1 MENKFKFHGEPNS
14 SQWFFIPKFWIY
26 SWQTAEEVED
36 IVIDLASEET
46 EELAADDHEDVLE
59 DDMIVEAIEEEELEE
74 KIEEL
79 KEVIEENNP
88 DHEQESATH

>member
-1 MENKFKFHGEPNS
+1 
-14 SQWFFIPKFWIY
+14 
-26 SWQTAEEVED
+26 
-36 IVIDLASEET
+36 
-46 EELAADDHEDVLE
+46 
-59 DDMIVEAIEEEELEE
+59 MIVEAIEEEELEE

>member
-1 MENKFKFHGEPNS
+1 MKISEEMS
-14 SQWFFIPKFWIY
+14 VSDETSEAIEDIIIPL
-26 SWQTAEEVED
+26 AEEVED